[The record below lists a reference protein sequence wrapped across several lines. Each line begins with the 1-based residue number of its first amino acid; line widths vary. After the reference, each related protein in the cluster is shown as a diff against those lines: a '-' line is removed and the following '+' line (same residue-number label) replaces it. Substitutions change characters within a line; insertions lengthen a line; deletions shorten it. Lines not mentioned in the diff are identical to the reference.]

1 MITACQNHPDTEA
14 AGHCV
19 GCAEPFCG
27 NCLLELD
34 GSLYCGSCKVMAL
47 RGRTPVIESAMSPS
61 PAAGEAMKAAVI
73 GFFCFGFILGPVA
86 VYKALAARREIR
98 DNPLLTGWGKANA
111 ALVLGIIVSLLAVLN
126 FVGRLSQV

>member
-1 MITACQNHPDTEA
+1 
-14 AGHCV
+14 
-19 GCAEPFCG
+19 
-27 NCLLELD
+27 
-34 GSLYCGSCKVMAL
+34 
-47 RGRTPVIESAMSPS
+47 
-61 PAAGEAMKAAVI
+61 MKAAVI